1 MKMDERP
8 VLAVL
13 AGDANLDS
21 RYIRSLLVTA
31 RQAGFI
37 AYSFSPH
44 MWQRGEAARA
54 EMGPPTPTVV
64 YNRLPTRRDEV
75 SDASL
80 RVKNA
85 LRQEHI
91 PYFNARFVNKREI
104 DQILRNHD
112 ETVEYLPETV
122 YTATEAHALRF
133 LERFPAVF
141 LKPVSGSFGEGICR
155 ISRDGD
161 RYVFAVRRAG
171 VTFTKAFGDLSDAL
185 AACRAQMGGMS
196 CLLQEE
202 IPLKRYDGCKTDF
215 RVHMQRGGGA
225 RWHTVAIGAKVAHP
239 SGITTHV
246 HSGGRVESGDV
257 VLARWF
263 GDRSGDARERIEEAA
278 ASICRRVADSI
289 DPRLG
294 ELGLDMGIATD
305 GRIVVFEANSKPGRA
320 IFRHPALRS
329 AGEVSRRMI
338 VRYAE
343 YLHRTHE
350 SVAAAL
356 GVTSDGS

>member
-1 MKMDERP
+1 MKIDGRP
-8 VLAVL
+8 VLGVL
-13 AGDANLDS
+13 VGDANLYS
-21 RYIRSLLVTA
+21 PYIRSLIVTA
-31 RQAGFI
+31 RQVGLA
-37 AYSFSPH
+37 AYSFSPR
-44 MWQRGEAARA
+44 MWQNGEAPHADTGLPA
-54 EMGPPTPTVV
+54 PTVV

-75 SDASL
+75 SEASL
-80 RVKNA
+80 QVKRA
-85 LRQEHI
+85 LRQQHI
-91 PYFNARFVNKREI
+91 PYFNERFVNKREI

-112 ETVEYLPETV
+112 ETAEYLPETV
-122 YTATEAHALRF
+122 YTATEDNALRF
-133 LERFPAVF
+133 LERYGAVF

-155 ISRDGD
+155 IFRDGN
-161 RYVFAVRRAG
+161 RYVLAVRRAS
-171 VTFTKAFGDLSDAL
+171 VPFTRAFGTLSDAL

-215 RVHMQRGGGA
+215 RVHVQRAGGE

-246 HSGGRVESGDV
+246 HSGGRVEAGDT

-263 GDRSGDARERIEEAA
+263 GARRADARERIEAA
-278 ASICRRVADSI
+278 AVVICRRVANTI

-305 GRIVVFEANSKPGRA
+305 GRIVVFEANAKPGRA
-320 IFRHPALRS
+320 IFRHPALRA
-329 AGEVSRRMI
+329 AGEESRRMI
-338 VRYAE
+338 LRYAE
-343 YLHRTHE
+343 HLHRTDE
-350 SVAAAL
+350 PVGEAL